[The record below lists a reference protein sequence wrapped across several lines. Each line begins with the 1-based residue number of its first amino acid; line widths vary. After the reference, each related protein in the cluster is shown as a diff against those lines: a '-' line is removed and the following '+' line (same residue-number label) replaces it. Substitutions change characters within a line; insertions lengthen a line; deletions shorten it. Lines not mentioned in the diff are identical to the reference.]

1 MTNKTPFSTL
11 TSIQR
16 LTMKMESNY
25 WMYLEKVNGK
35 NLVVCIE
42 KTEKG
47 YEVTNLDDNSFY
59 GIGKNFMQAI
69 AIIYKVNTGK
79 ISGNNTVKSVKTK
92 EITLK
97 AVFEEALQEAKTEK
111 DSGKSWAIK
120 DVYQGLL
127 VVTGLDHHTAKAKQ
141 DFSKGYV
148 LTSYATSKAL
158 EYKMILDSLEE
169 SA

>member
-25 WMYLEKVNGK
+25 WMYIEKVNGK
-35 NLVVCIE
+35 NLIVCIE

-79 ISGNNTVKSVKTK
+79 NLRKRHSEKRQNSRNHVK
-92 EITLK
+92 
-97 AVFEEALQEAKTEK
+97 
-111 DSGKSWAIK
+111 G
-120 DVYQGLL
+120 
-127 VVTGLDHHTAKAKQ
+127 
-141 DFSKGYV
+141 
-148 LTSYATSKAL
+148 
-158 EYKMILDSLEE
+158 SL
-169 SA
+169 